1 MANGF
6 TQPVAEAT
14 IPSPAPAPARSHD
27 WTGAYAGLGLGYAFG
42 GHDRVALNPSPPGP
56 GVIGTLVNSGALGG
70 VQAGMNWQRG
80 DMVYGI
86 EGDVTAGA
94 ISSGF
99 TAGVDSASMD
109 IRAAVSLRARAGIAR
124 DTNLFYVTG
133 GVAAAH
139 VGYTAV
145 GGGANIASDFIQG
158 GYALGAGWERALQN
172 GWSVRGEYIYSN
184 YGSRD
189 LTDAGLTTRAT
200 PDYHAVRVG
209 LNRRF

>member
-14 IPSPAPAPARSHD
+14 IPAPAPTPARAHD

-42 GHDRVALNPSPPGP
+42 GHDRVALNPAPP

-86 EGDVTAGA
+86 EGDLTAGA
-94 ISSGF
+94 ISSAF
-99 TAGVDSASMD
+99 TSGADSASMD
-109 IRAAVSLRARAGIAR
+109 IRAAASLRARAGFAR

-133 GVAAAH
+133 GVAVAH
-139 VGYTAV
+139 VSYTAV
-145 GGGANIASDFIQG
+145 GGGANIASDFVQG
-158 GYALGAGWERALQN
+158 GYALGAGWERALQG

-189 LTDAGLTTRAT
+189 LSDAGLTTRAT
-200 PDYHAVRVG
+200 PDYHAVRIG